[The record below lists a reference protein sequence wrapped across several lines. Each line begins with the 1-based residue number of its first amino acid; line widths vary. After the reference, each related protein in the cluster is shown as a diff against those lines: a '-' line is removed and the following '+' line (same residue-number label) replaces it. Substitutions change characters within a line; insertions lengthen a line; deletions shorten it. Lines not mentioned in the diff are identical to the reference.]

1 MLLSI
6 RYIFN
11 YGNHNVAMTSP
22 LQAVSSYIQRLL
34 PACWGFPQAPRT
46 ARKWSGYA
54 FGSRTLNGCA
64 RIGIVHFGYIIK
76 VKTVFKAL
84 SRQKFLHMPKITFL
98 IPFSHCSRNYR
109 RICHHKQEI
118 IAPLAIFAK

>member
-6 RYIFN
+6 YYIFN
-11 YGNHNVAMTSP
+11 YGNHNVAMTSL

-46 ARKWSGYA
+46 AYKWSGYA

-64 RIGIVHFGYIIK
+64 RTGIVHFGYIIIGK
-76 VKTVFKAL
+76 NSIQSTFQAEVFAD
-84 SRQKFLHMPKITFL
+84 
-98 IPFSHCSRNYR
+98 
-109 RICHHKQEI
+109 
-118 IAPLAIFAK
+118 A